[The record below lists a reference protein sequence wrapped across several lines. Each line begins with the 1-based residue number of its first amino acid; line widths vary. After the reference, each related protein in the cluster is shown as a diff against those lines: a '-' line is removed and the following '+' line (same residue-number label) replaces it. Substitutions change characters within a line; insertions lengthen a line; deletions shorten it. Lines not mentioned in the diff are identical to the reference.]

1 MRRRRLA
8 KRDHSATTA
17 WDQRLPVF
25 QCLNCEAQAILSK
38 GVLIAQL
45 KNRPNQLPIPPFWR
59 VSTAHTRHSETHA
72 LPSKNPPHPV
82 DKHVGGRLRL
92 RRKLQGMSQ
101 ADLAKGLKLTFQQVQ
116 KYERGANRISASTL
130 YELAGLLRTQPA
142 WFFEGLPATDTG
154 AAVSPED
161 LEAGR
166 AVQALMT
173 SPDGLALAQLL
184 SGLETQRRRQILA
197 LMELLAEPVEPRKVA

>member
-1 MRRRRLA
+1 
-8 KRDHSATTA
+8 
-17 WDQRLPVF
+17 
-25 QCLNCEAQAILSK
+25 
-38 GVLIAQL
+38 
-45 KNRPNQLPIPPFWR
+45 
-59 VSTAHTRHSETHA
+59 
-72 LPSKNPPHPV
+72 
-82 DKHVGGRLRL
+82 
-92 RRKLQGMSQ
+92 MSQ

-116 KYERGANRISASTL
+116 KYERGANRISASPL
-130 YELAGLLRTQPA
+130 YELAGLLRIEPA

-154 AAVSPED
+154 VAVSPED
-161 LEAGR
+161 LEADR

>member
-116 KYERGANRISASTL
+116 KYERGANRISASKL
-130 YELAGLLRTQPA
+130 YDAARLLEAPVSY
-142 WFFEGLPATDTG
+142 FFEGLDETDG
-154 AAVSPED
+154 GKDDGFAVRMTEFVSTPE
-161 LEAGR
+161 
-166 AVQALMT
+166 
-173 SPDGLALAQLL
+173 
-184 SGLETQRRRQILA
+184 GLELAALFPKLDDRRLRRRVVDLVRA
-197 LMELLAEPVEPRKVA
+197 MVEDDPN

>member
-1 MRRRRLA
+1 MPT
-8 KRDHSATTA
+8 KIS
-17 WDQRLPVF
+17 
-25 QCLNCEAQAILSK
+25 
-38 GVLIAQL
+38 
-45 KNRPNQLPIPPFWR
+45 
-59 VSTAHTRHSETHA
+59 
-72 LPSKNPPHPV
+72 PHPV
-82 DKHVGGRLRL
+82 DQHVGGRLRL
-92 RRKLQGMSQ
+92 RRKLLGMSQ

-130 YELAGLLRTQPA
+130 YELAGLLRTQPT

-166 AVQALMT
+166 AVQTLMT